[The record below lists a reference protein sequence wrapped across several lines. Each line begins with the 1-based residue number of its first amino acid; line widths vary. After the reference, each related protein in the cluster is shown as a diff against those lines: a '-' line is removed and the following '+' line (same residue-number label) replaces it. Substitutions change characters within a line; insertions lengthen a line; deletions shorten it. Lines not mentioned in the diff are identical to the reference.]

1 MKDSWTCDGTEEND
15 YDGHP
20 LVYLHEDQDCP
31 YCGRQSTLNAI
42 KEGLNG
48 ISEEDIVGVSED
60 IKKGIE

>member
-48 ISEEDIVGVSED
+48 ISEEDIV
-60 IKKGIE
+60 K